1 MRILIIPILCRSA
14 ESCIYI
20 QYICIIS
27 SELRKTQEIAR
38 SAPRSRPRKIPR
50 VYFPTPLHRY
60 RNLWKNA
67 SSLSESRSVS
77 DPKTYKS
84 EESLGNWE
92 KFLQHFE
99 RSMAPSKVWSFM
111 FASVLLM
118 LVAACYSEDTEE
130 AIQEPMPGEWMVISP
145 RVLVLSLMTIWQHL
159 PKFPLINAKFLI
171 IILKNILLTNVSQ
184 INFSCDGYFAN

>member
-50 VYFPTPLHRY
+50 VYFPTPLSQFMKKTQVRY
-60 RNLWKNA
+60 QNHARFPT
-67 SSLSESRSVS
+67 
-77 DPKTYKS
+77 PKTYKS

-159 PKFPLINAKFLI
+159 PVINAKFLMT
-171 IILKNILLTNVSQ
+171 ILKNILLTNVSQ

>member
-1 MRILIIPILCRSA
+1 MRILIIPILYVLFLANLGKHRKLQDPLQGQDHGKSLVFTSQPHYTVIA
-14 ESCIYI
+14 IY
-20 QYICIIS
+20 
-27 SELRKTQEIAR
+27 EKTQVRYQNHAR
-38 SAPRSRPRKIPR
+38 
-50 VYFPTPLHRY
+50 FPT
-60 RNLWKNA
+60 
-67 SSLSESRSVS
+67 
-77 DPKTYKS
+77 PKTYKS

-118 LVAACYSEDTEE
+118 LVAACYSEDTED
-130 AIQEPMPGEWMVISP
+130 AIQEPMPGEWVVISP
-145 RVLVLSLMTIWQHL
+145 RVLVLSLMTIWQNL